1 MERQNN
7 AGTTVSVVLVTG
19 PLVTVANIGDS
30 SAVLDTGFSML
41 ELTTSHRI
49 HDRCGGG
56 GIRGHCSP
64 PEGLHGLNWNLNAH
78 ESLLTKHLCDIHLHS
93 VREQARLTGAGCKVA
108 SLGFHLQ
115 VRLVPV
121 YVWYEYS
128 VNMVQRMLLIYTNCI
143 HTQAVCVV

>member
-49 HDRCGGG
+49 HDRCVCLREGGGGG
-56 GIRGHCSP
+56 GITPR
-64 PEGLHGLNWNLNAH
+64 
-78 ESLLTKHLCDIHLHS
+78 
-93 VREQARLTGAGCKVA
+93 Q
-108 SLGFHLQ
+108 Q
-115 VRLVPV
+115 VC
-121 YVWYEYS
+121 
-128 VNMVQRMLLIYTNCI
+128 MVQIRI
-143 HTQAVCVV
+143 